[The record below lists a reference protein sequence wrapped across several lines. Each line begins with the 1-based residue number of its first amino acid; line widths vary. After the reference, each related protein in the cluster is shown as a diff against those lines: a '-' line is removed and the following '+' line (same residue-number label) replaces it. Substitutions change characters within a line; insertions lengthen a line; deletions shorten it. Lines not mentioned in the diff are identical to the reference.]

1 MKPHKWVDLHTHTT
15 ASDGDISPSRLVDKA
30 LERNLGA
37 VAITDHD
44 TMDGVEEGLV
54 RGKQTG
60 VWVIP
65 GVELSVAASKGK
77 TCHLLGYFPDR
88 NHDEF
93 AEALQRL
100 QNAREDRNN
109 RILERLAELDVHLLD
124 EHIPKER
131 ENGVI
136 GRPHFARALVMGGY
150 ASSVHDAFKRFL
162 RRGAAAYVDRF
173 RLDVKEAVG
182 LLKRAGGVSV
192 LAHPITLGFHN
203 PLELEAFVADLV
215 DGAGLQGIEVL
226 NPDHDMESISHFRY
240 LADKYKLVKTGGTDY
255 HGYVRH
261 EKTRDLGSGDLRV
274 PFAWAEELKELADK
288 S

>member
-1 MKPHKWVDLHTHTT
+1 MESHKWIDLHTHTT
-15 ASDGDISPSRLVDKA
+15 ASDGDISPSGLVDKA
-30 LERNLGA
+30 RERGLGA

-54 RGKQTG
+54 RGEQTG

-65 GVELSVAASKGK
+65 GVELSVAADKGK

-93 AEALQRL
+93 AEALHRL

-109 RILERLAELDVHLLD
+109 RILERLAELDVHLLE
-124 EHIPKER
+124 EHVPRGK

-150 ASSVHDAFKRFL
+150 ASSVHDAFNRFL
-162 RRGAAAYVDRF
+162 RRGAPAYVDRF

-192 LAHPITLGFHN
+192 LAHPVTLGFHN
-203 PLELEAFVADLV
+203 PLELEAFVAGLV
-215 DGAGLQGIEVL
+215 DEAGLQGIEVIS
-226 NPDHDMESISHFRY
+226 PDHDPQSVHRTFNTWRINTTSSKRAGRISTE
-240 LADKYKLVKTGGTDY
+240 ASDPK
-255 HGYVRH
+255 
-261 EKTRDLGSGDLRV
+261 
-274 PFAWAEELKELADK
+274 
-288 S
+288 